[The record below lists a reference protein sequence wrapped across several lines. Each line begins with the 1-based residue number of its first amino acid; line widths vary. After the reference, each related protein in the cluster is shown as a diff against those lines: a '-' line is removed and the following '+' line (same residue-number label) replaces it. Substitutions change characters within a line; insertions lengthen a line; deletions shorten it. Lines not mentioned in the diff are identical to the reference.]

1 MTKLKIHLC
10 LCESS
15 KFSEFVVVW
24 NIWFFKQ
31 INAKTIDI
39 LWVQVRRNFGF
50 ILDPLSD
57 VQLLIR
63 RKRCRSYAYIYF
75 RKLLEVPGIPSHP
88 GRLASSIVGRQQQ
101 GPLGDAYFSGM
112 CSLGLC

>member
-24 NIWFFKQ
+24 NMWFLCQAHSIYFP
-31 INAKTIDI
+31 
-39 LWVQVRRNFGF
+39 NF
-50 ILDPLSD
+50 SD
-57 VQLLIR
+57 VQLLVR
-63 RKRCRSYAYIYF
+63 RKRCRSYAYIHF